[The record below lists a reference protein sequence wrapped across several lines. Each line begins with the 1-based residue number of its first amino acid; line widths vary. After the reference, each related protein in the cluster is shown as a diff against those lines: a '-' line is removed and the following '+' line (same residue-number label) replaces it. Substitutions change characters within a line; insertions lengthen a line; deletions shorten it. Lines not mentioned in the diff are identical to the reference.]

1 VSAAVGAVDVL
12 RALSDPARLSLLARI
27 AEAGEAGCS
36 LEAAAGA
43 GKAAKGARKQVGQ
56 LTAAGLVEARD
67 AALVA
72 RLDRIRDALDE
83 LAGADDDEAAGPR
96 RVRALF
102 SRGRLVEIPRAPELR
117 LELLRHLVER
127 FEPGRSYREAEVNAL
142 LGEVHDDHAAL
153 RRYLVD
159 ARLLGR
165 DDDGAAYWRSG
176 GAGDVGSPS
185 SPSQP
190 AAGGDSLGA

>member
-1 VSAAVGAVDVL
+1 VGAVEVL

-27 AEAGEAGCS
+27 ADAGPAGCS

-43 GKAAKGARKQVGQ
+43 GGAAARSARKQVGQ
-56 LTAAGLVEARD
+56 LTAAGLVESRES
-67 AALVA
+67 ALVA

-83 LAGADDDEAAGPR
+83 LAGADEDDAAGPR

-117 LELLRHLVER
+117 LELLRHLAER

-159 ARLLGR
+159 AGLIGR
-165 DDDGAAYWRSG
+165 DDDGATYWRAG
-176 GAGDVGSPS
+176 GAGAPDE
-185 SPSQP
+185 
-190 AAGGDSLGA
+190 A

>member
-1 VSAAVGAVDVL
+1 VSAVGVL
-12 RALSDPARLSLLARI
+12 QALSDPARLSLLARI

-43 GKAAKGARKQVGQ
+43 AGATGGTGAAARGARKHVAR
-56 LTAAGLVEARD
+56 LSAAGLVESRGP
-67 AALVA
+67 ALVA

-83 LAGADDDEAAGPR
+83 LAGSDEDASVAGPA

-102 SRGRLVEIPRAPELR
+102 SRGRLVEIPRAPALR
-117 LELLRHLVER
+117 LELLRHLAER

-142 LGEVHDDHAAL
+142 LREVHDDHAAL

-165 DDDGAAYWRSG
+165 DDDGATYWR
-176 GAGDVGSPS
+176 AGDTSAPEG
-185 SPSQP
+185 
-190 AAGGDSLGA
+190 ARATDAGRR

>member
-1 VSAAVGAVDVL
+1 VGAVEVL

-36 LEAAAGA
+36 LATAAGE
-43 GKAAKGARKQVGQ
+43 GGAAKSARKQVGQ
-56 LTAAGLVEARD
+56 LTAAGLVEARES
-67 AALVA
+67 ALVA
-72 RLDRIRDALDE
+72 RLDRIREALDE
-83 LAGADDDEAAGPR
+83 LAGGDDDDAVAGPR

-142 LGEVHDDHAAL
+142 LREVHDDHAAL

-159 ARLLGR
+159 AGLLGR
-165 DDDGAAYWRSG
+165 DDDGATYWRA
-176 GAGDVGSPS
+176 GADRR
-185 SPSQP
+185 
-190 AAGGDSLGA
+190 

>member
-1 VSAAVGAVDVL
+1 VGAVEVL

-27 AEAGEAGCS
+27 AEAGAAGCS
-36 LEAAAGA
+36 LEAAAGE
-43 GKAAKGARKQVGQ
+43 GSAAARSTRKQVGQ

-83 LAGADDDEAAGPR
+83 LAGADDGDAAAGPR

-102 SRGRLVEIPRAPELR
+102 SRGRLVEVPRSAELR
-117 LELLRHLVER
+117 LELLRHLAER
-127 FEPGRSYREAEVNAL
+127 FEPGRTYREAEVNTL
-142 LGEVHDDHAAL
+142 LREVYDDHAAL

-159 ARLLGR
+159 ARLLAR
-165 DDDGAAYWRSG
+165 DDDGATYWRPD
-176 GAGDVGSPS
+176 APE
-185 SPSQP
+185 PP
-190 AAGGDSLGA
+190 